1 VRGVAVG
8 TKRAGGEHRRGEH
21 RSRFAAPDI
30 AWKGYSAYRIRVLH
44 EYGVQMTLTVRL
56 DSALE
61 TKVDQEAK
69 RLGITK
75 SEFVKDALERVLGI
89 KNPAALLKVVRSRKP
104 MGHPNAST
112 NVSAR
117 MRAKLREKRPD

>member
-1 VRGVAVG
+1 
-8 TKRAGGEHRRGEH
+8 
-21 RSRFAAPDI
+21 
-30 AWKGYSAYRIRVLH
+30 
-44 EYGVQMTLTVRL
+44 MTLTVRL

-104 MGHPNAST
+104 MGHPSAST

>member
-1 VRGVAVG
+1 LLASVRVAAAEEAVAPF
-8 TKRAGGEHRRGEH
+8 RP
-21 RSRFAAPDI
+21 RFAAPDI

-104 MGHPNAST
+104 MGHPSAST